1 MTVALSAIAPN
12 LVSHWAASAGRR
24 QAAWLLVQAHPKPR
38 TQRWQAHVEVAML
51 SFTFRRH
58 RNLLAVQ
65 GVDFVLE
72 STRGHLCLSP
82 NQFQPYKAPVS
93 SPGPGG
99 ICGIMPGMAPGA
111 PIPGPGHKRLLLTWW
126 HVSKEMKR
134 PLVWY
139 PICSSL
145 LTKSR
150 GRGPT
155 FLAGVEASSPCP
167 PNILVTKSDSESPLA
182 HYLCAWLPGGSGG
195 MPDMCP
201 GTGGGCEP
209 TLKAPEV
216 DTSAGV
222 STAGTWHAFFV
233 HCWTKVSGLRPVLWP
248 CRGFACWAC
257 QAPSVK
263 DKDHQ
268 ACGDAGN
275 NVHGSVMNMG
285 YGPIPCTAL
294 LLKLELCYVK
304 IHPRNLT

>member
-1 MTVALSAIAPN
+1 MLRLQCFHLPSDGIEISWLSREWILSWKATVDIFAF
-12 LVSHWAASAGRR
+12 
-24 QAAWLLVQAHPKPR
+24 PR
-38 TQRWQAHVEVAML
+38 TSSSHTKHPSAVQDRVVSVASCQAWHQVLQFQDLDMKSKGL
-51 SFTFRRH
+51 SFDIPF
-58 RNLLAVQ
+58 A
-65 GVDFVLE
+65 
-72 STRGHLCLSP
+72 HLCWQNLEAVARHSWLVL
-82 NQFQPYKAPVS
+82 K
-93 SPGPGG
+93 
-99 ICGIMPGMAPGA
+99 
-111 PIPGPGHKRLLLTWW
+111 HLLRAHQISW
-126 HVSKEMKR
+126 SQ
-134 PLVWY
+134 
-139 PICSSL
+139 
-145 LTKSR
+145 
-150 GRGPT
+150 
-155 FLAGVEASSPCP
+155 
-167 PNILVTKSDSESPLA
+167 KSDSESPLA
-182 HYLCAWLPGGSGG
+182 HYLCACLPGGSGG

-294 LLKLELCYVK
+294 LLKLELYYVK
-304 IHPRNLT
+304 IRIAKIFQMQLR